1 MKSMQRPLI
10 AFVQAEAV
18 NISQK
23 LFDEIRKTLK
33 KLAFMVLFKISIC
46 WDYVYDATRYVYDV
60 LN

>member
-1 MKSMQRPLI
+1 MKNMQRPLI

-23 LFDEIRKTLK
+23 LFDKIRKTLK

-46 WDYVYDATRYVYDV
+46 
-60 LN
+60 